1 MIKGYVETMISSIKH
16 VDSSNSAHQ
25 CQCRNF
31 FLGFQA
37 KRSPKSSCLIFT
49 KNHCS
54 LLQTFLCYC
63 MKLWQHKGLKL
74 TIDFFSKKIFQ
85 CGFLAKKTENQVDVL
100 NLIYIY
106 IYIYI
111 YTYICLMRGKGE
123 GRSFGFLLTDIFTPF
138 FS

>member
-85 CGFLAKKTENQVDVL
+85 CGFLAKKTENQVGVL
-100 NLIYIY
+100 D
-106 IYIYI
+106 I
-111 YTYICLMRGKGE
+111 YTCLMRGEEFWIFIDGH
-123 GRSFGFLLTDIFTPF
+123 FHPIFLIRFDMLKIIVEVYNF
-138 FS
+138 